1 MDNLRIVPGA
11 GYSGEGIS
19 LGLARGLLVFYG
31 DCNLTGEGMGI
42 GSIAVRDRHATYFSR
57 STEDSMDEGGVF
69 RRTFTLDTRMRWSIR
84 GRPSGLLTR
93 GIESGISTYMRHPRI
108 QALVMLPVPLLR
120 RLLGIHPLF
129 ETIPSPGSV
138 TFSYRITGQQVTV
151 GVQFDF
157 PARSG
162 MTVCVLNELSGAW
175 FTAGWNGERPVSPP
189 PGWEKVGPGQVPVSL
204 VDPVHGVR
212 FFMDPPSA
220 SPPRPLTVYKGR
232 EHAGDASWAGFCI
245 ELGPQDDLQ
254 ELPEVRYCVGFTTG
268 AVP

>member
-1 MDNLRIVPGA
+1 
-11 GYSGEGIS
+11 
-19 LGLARGLLVFYG
+19 
-31 DCNLTGEGMGI
+31 
-42 GSIAVRDRHATYFSR
+42 
-57 STEDSMDEGGVF
+57 MDEGGVF
-69 RRTFTLDTRMRWSIR
+69 LRTFTLDTRMRWSIR

-162 MTVCVLNELSGAW
+162 MTVCVLNEPERGMVHGRMERGTPGIPSSRLGKGRARPSARLAGGSGAR
-175 FTAGWNGERPVSPP
+175 GPVLHGPAFSQSSPAAHRLQ
-189 PGWEKVGPGQVPVSL
+189 GQGTCRGCL
-204 VDPVHGVR
+204 LGR
-212 FFMDPPSA
+212 F
-220 SPPRPLTVYKGR
+220 LY
-232 EHAGDASWAGFCI
+232 
-245 ELGPQDDLQ
+245 
-254 ELPEVRYCVGFTTG
+254 
-268 AVP
+268 